1 MGQKSLIDT
10 NILIDAFGNAM
21 PIPIRKFVAQLEPII
36 SAVTYIETLGW
47 HKATPDQLIPIKEFM
62 NEILILPIDQPVIE
76 KTIYLKQN
84 HKIKLGD
91 ALIAATALVHNL
103 DLITRNVKDFENI
116 VGLKVTNPWNETLN

>member
-1 MGQKSLIDT
+1 
-10 NILIDAFGNAM
+10 
-21 PIPIRKFVAQLEPII
+21 
-36 SAVTYIETLGW
+36 
-47 HKATPDQLIPIKEFM
+47 M